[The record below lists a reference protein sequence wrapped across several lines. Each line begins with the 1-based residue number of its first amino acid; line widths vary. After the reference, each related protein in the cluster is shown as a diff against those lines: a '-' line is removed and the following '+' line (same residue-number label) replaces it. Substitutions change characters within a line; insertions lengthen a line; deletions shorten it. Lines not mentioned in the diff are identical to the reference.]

1 MGGRRNSLLL
11 IPSYSLLL
19 IPCFSDHSELQRRR
33 IRAHP
38 PIHSN
43 QSYCTLRAANCQ
55 REIHAAHPRGERL
68 VSLPSGDQ
76 FVESDS
82 GLEANGSAATML
94 VALLSLIFLRR
105 NRGHQQPYVSETKR
119 PRVSIVQK
127 RSAALLAG
135 RASRAAC
142 FDRCLPFCN
151 PFKKKHRSRDY
162 VLG

>member
-1 MGGRRNSLLL
+1 MGGRWNSLLL
-11 IPSYSLLL
+11 IH
-19 IPCFSDHSELQRRR
+19 CFSDHRELQRRR
-33 IRAHP
+33 IRAHS

-55 REIHAAHPRGERL
+55 REIHAAHPRCERL

-94 VALLSLIFLRR
+94 VALLSLIFSQKSRS
-105 NRGHQQPYVSETKR
+105 PTAVISETKR

-151 PFKKKHRSRDY
+151 PFKNRDF